1 MPPKCKSSPPSGRS
15 GAGSSGGSSP
25 CPKCCGCVTRVAIQN
40 VQMFTKPAIF
50 RGGAWV
56 SNGHSFDFVIDMS
69 FTGGSGGTSDCNL
82 EWWEKVDG
90 LGIGQTANTWT
101 EMLKFAPTSPTF
113 DPWNNRVVPCPGGG
127 NLTVTIV
134 DIPSLGDQSPSFSA
148 DRTLEFRLMIKSGGG
163 CGCAH
168 GCLMAKAKQVLT
180 MVNGALVAAK
190 CSFKIL

>member
-1 MPPKCKSSPPSGRS
+1 M
-15 GAGSSGGSSP
+15 A
-25 CPKCCGCVTRVAIQN
+25 
-40 VQMFTKPAIF
+40 
-50 RGGAWV
+50 
-56 SNGHSFDFVIDMS
+56 NGHSFDFVINMS
-69 FTGGSGGTSDCNL
+69 FAAGTAGTSDCTL

-101 EMLKFAPTSPTF
+101 EMLKFARTSVTF

-134 DIPSLGDQSPSFSA
+134 DIPSLGAQSPSFSG

-163 CGCAH
+163 CGCAN

-180 MVNGALVAAK
+180 MVNGALVAAN

>member
-1 MPPKCKSSPPSGRS
+1 MPPKCKSNPPSGRS
-15 GAGSSGGSSP
+15 GASSSGGTAP
-25 CPKCCGCVTRVAIQN
+25 CPKCCCCVTQVAIQN
-40 VQMFTKPAIF
+40 VQMFTSPVF
-50 RGGAWV
+50 RGGGWAA
-56 SNGHSFDFVIDMS
+56 NGHSFDFVINMT
-69 FTGGSGGTSDCNL
+69 FAAGSAGTSDCTL

-101 EMLKFAPTSPTF
+101 EMFKFASTSPTF
-113 DPWNNRVVPCPGGG
+113 NPWNNRVVPCPGGG

-134 DIPSLGDQSPSFSA
+134 DIPGLGSQSPSFSG

-180 MVNGALVAAK
+180 MVNGALVLAK